1 MRVRFGPFVLDLA
14 TRQLTHEGRAR
25 HLSPKAFMLLDAL
38 VGARPSVLSKADL
51 HALLWPDT
59 FVAEANL
66 SNLVAEV
73 RQALDDDAS
82 TPTFI
87 RTAHRVGY
95 AFIGEAT
102 ADDAVSSDRTAP
114 CTCWLEWGRRRFPL
128 EFGTHV
134 IGRDRE
140 ADVQLDAA
148 TVSRRHARIIVT
160 PAGVRLEDLASKNGT
175 FRGSARV
182 EQPVALADGDD
193 VRIGALHVTVHLR
206 RTSSAT
212 ATHLET
218 R

>member
-1 MRVRFGPFVLDLA
+1 MPVGFGPFVLDRS
-14 TRQLTHEGRAR
+14 TRQLTREGHAR
-25 HLSPKAFMLLDAL
+25 HLSPKAFLLLDAL
-38 VGARPSVLSKADL
+38 VQARPAVLSKTDL

-66 SNLVAEV
+66 SNLIAEV
-73 RQALDDDAS
+73 RQALDDHAS
-82 TPTFI
+82 TPSFI

-95 AFIGEAT
+95 AFIGEA
-102 ADDAVSSDRTAP
+102 AAGDAPSPDRSAP
-114 CTCWLEWGRRRFPL
+114 CVCWLEWGRRRFPL
-128 EFGTHV
+128 KCGTHV
-134 IGRDRE
+134 IGRDAE

-148 TVSRRHARIIVT
+148 TVSRRHARIVVT

-175 FRGSARV
+175 FRGPSRV
-182 EQPVALADGDD
+182 DRPVALADGDD

-212 ATHLET
+212 ATHVEP